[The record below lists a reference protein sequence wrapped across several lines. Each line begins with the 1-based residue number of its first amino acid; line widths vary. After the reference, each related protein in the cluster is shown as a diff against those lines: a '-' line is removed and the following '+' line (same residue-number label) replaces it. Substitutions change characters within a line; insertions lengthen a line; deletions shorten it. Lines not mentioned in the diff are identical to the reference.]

1 MFKSNINIGLST
13 FHKTNIFINDI
24 DSDKQTCFDNTIFVD
39 IHPLYGFNDNKTVSY
54 IWSHG
59 FYLMNPYHFHS
70 FVNLYAK
77 ESEDN
82 NHISFFITNNSM
94 VKFTE
99 ESLQKVSEN
108 IDYIKKVYP
117 SKTLQYLTYIE
128 CESLKEL
135 MKKHD
140 IVRVFD
146 YNIFFNCLFVIT
158 NTYSTI
164 FMLAYEFKRY
174 VRIIGNN
181 DETHYLSEFFLNE
194 QSEHHAKINSMVRQR
209 IQFFSAYLKYFTVQ
223 SLNDIQYIYNPIIKK
238 FLNIEFKYTRNVSIL
253 KQNTYNNVYV
263 HSDCGMYFQ
272 TLVNAVS
279 KSSMQLTNR
288 YQDNTL
294 VCIIMSEINL
304 SKRLTKSVT
313 NIIGFDI
320 NPCVTL
326 TKDCK
331 TKYYRYYISSFN
343 NTQCVIPQKNNN
355 THHFMFNDE
364 TMIHENGIIFCYLDN
379 SNGLFY
385 TTPKEW
391 SDIWIDILDFLTEK
405 YDNKVCLKIHPNDV
419 ENKMLMNMVNRY
431 EKYGNK
437 VHITQSSLED
447 LRDNIYF
454 CVINHGSLYFRC
466 MQLGVLLF
474 SPKYNE
480 KKCIYDLHS
489 EENIDEIVLKY
500 QKERHDN
507 FKTVVSNELISY
519 DDLKCG
525 HFFSLLHSCLSC

>member
-1 MFKSNINIGLST
+1 
-13 FHKTNIFINDI
+13 
-24 DSDKQTCFDNTIFVD
+24 
-39 IHPLYGFNDNKTVSY
+39 
-54 IWSHG
+54 
-59 FYLMNPYHFHS
+59 MNPYHFHS
-70 FVNLYAK
+70 FVNLYTK
-77 ESEDN
+77 EAITEEQDEPCEDN
-82 NHISFFITNNSM
+82 QHISFFISNNSIND
-94 VKFTE
+94 FTE
-99 ESLQKVSEN
+99 ESLQKVSEDV
-108 IDYIKKVYP
+108 DYIKKVYP
-117 SKTLQYLTYIE
+117 SKTLKYLTYVE
-128 CESLKEL
+128 CESLTEL
-135 MKKHD
+135 MKEHG

-146 YNIFFNCLFVIT
+146 YDIFFNCLFVVT
-158 NTYSTI
+158 NKYSTI
-164 FMLAYEFKRY
+164 FMLAYEFKRS

-181 DETHYLSEFFLNE
+181 DDTHYLSGFFLNDN
-194 QSEHHAKINSMVRQR
+194 SEHQNKMVRQR
-209 IQFFSAYLKYFTVQ
+209 IRYFSEYLKCFTVQ
-223 SLNDIQYIYNPIIKK
+223 SLDDIQYIYNPIIKN
-238 FLNIEFKYTRNVSIL
+238 FLNIEFKYTRNVSI
-253 KQNTYNNVYV
+253 KQNTYNAVYV
-263 HSDCGMYFQ
+263 HSDCGMHFQ
-272 TLVNAVS
+272 TLITAVS
-279 KSSMQLTNR
+279 KSSMQLTNK

-331 TKYYRYYISSFN
+331 TKYYRYYLSCFN
-343 NTQCVIPQKNNN
+343 NTQCVIPQKNNM
-355 THHFMFNDE
+355 HHFMFNNE
-364 TMIHENGIIFCYLDN
+364 TRIRVNGIIFCYLDN

-405 YDNKVCLKIHPNDV
+405 YDNKVCLKVHPNDI
-419 ENKMLMNMVNRY
+419 ENKMMMNMVNRY
-431 EKYGNK
+431 GRYGNK
-437 VHITQSSLED
+437 VHITQSSLEE

-489 EENIDEIVLKY
+489 EENIDEIVIKY
-500 QKERHDN
+500 QKERLDH

-525 HFFSLLHSCLSC
+525 KFFSLLHRSSLSD